1 MQAESL
7 FAIMAV
13 IKKPRL
19 TEIRNKRVEFEYKLL
34 NTFEAGIV
42 LTGTEVKALRE
53 GHANL
58 NDAFCYLKQGE
69 LFIRNM
75 YISEYDLG
83 TTNNHEPRRPRKLL
97 LTKVEISKLEKK
109 VKEKGF
115 TIVPTRLY
123 FSDRGLA
130 KLEIAM
136 AQGKKSFD
144 KRNSIKEKDNKR
156 DLDRLKRIK

>member
-1 MQAESL
+1 MAE
-7 FAIMAV
+7 

-19 TEIRNKRVEFEYKLL
+19 TEIRNKRVEFEFKLL
-34 NTFEAGIV
+34 NTFEAGLV
-42 LTGTEVKALRE
+42 LTGTEVKSLRE

-58 NDAFCYLKQGE
+58 NDAYCYLKQGE
-69 LFIRNM
+69 LFIKNM
-75 YISEYDLG
+75 FISEYDLG
-83 TTNNHEPRRPRKLL
+83 TYNNHDPRRPRKLL
-97 LTKVEISKLEKK
+97 LNKGELSKLQKK

-115 TIVPTRLY
+115 TIVPIRLY
-123 FSDRGLA
+123 FSERGLA
-130 KLEIAM
+130 KIEIAL